1 MEGALR
7 SEVGAKLRF
16 WPDGLGREVGGRGTE
31 DRAGKAPALDI
42 RNHSHSNC
50 ESGCLQMLANSAS
63 DRTEAQSDSGPIW
76 LSAYC
81 GLLNTDI
88 LLLRSPGL
96 IMTLS

>member
-1 MEGALR
+1 
-7 SEVGAKLRF
+7 
-16 WPDGLGREVGGRGTE
+16 
-31 DRAGKAPALDI
+31 
-42 RNHSHSNC
+42 
-50 ESGCLQMLANSAS
+50 MLANSAS

>member
-1 MEGALR
+1 MDLGERL
-7 SEVGAKLRF
+7 VGEER
-16 WPDGLGREVGGRGTE
+16 
-31 DRAGKAPALDI
+31 
-42 RNHSHSNC
+42 
-50 ESGCLQMLANSAS
+50 
-63 DRTEAQSDSGPIW
+63 RTEQERPQPWTSEITVTVTVKVDAFKCSLILQVTELRQSDSGPIW